1 MILLGIGVCVCDVSR
16 SSSVPLANDMHHE
29 VVVVVLMMVVVVVV
43 VVVCRSDAAAISTGG

>member
-1 MILLGIGVCVCDVSR
+1 MILLGIGVCVCDVSQ

-29 VVVVVLMMVVVVVV
+29 VVVVVLMVVVVVV